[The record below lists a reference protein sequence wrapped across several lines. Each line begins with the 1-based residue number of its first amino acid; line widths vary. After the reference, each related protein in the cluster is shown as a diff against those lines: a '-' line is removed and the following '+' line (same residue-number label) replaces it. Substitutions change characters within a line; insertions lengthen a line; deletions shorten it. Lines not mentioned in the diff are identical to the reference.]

1 MIHRML
7 RYPADWEWHV
17 LQLERPPMETTE
29 ELPKRKDNRKKPEPS
44 KASMTF
50 TTPPVT
56 DDDIEEQ
63 LKCKRLL
70 PECSSWLDEC
80 WGRQVNKVTVK
91 HYANQGTIVS
101 GTLMLQAS
109 EEMTDV
115 QPFHFWLT
123 VDKLVTLHTDLR
135 LMIRLQDDSVTSR
148 LKECASAPEA
158 FFIML
163 GQLLG
168 PFHTGLDGFEKRL
181 GELEQAMRISNR
193 TGLLD
198 VIFER
203 RYDLLHW
210 SHLFIPIR
218 ELYGAAQEAF
228 MDTLTETEVF
238 KRTTYKLDRIDS
250 LLKHYALEIDT
261 LISMDDALSSF
272 RGNDIMK
279 TLTIFTVIFTPATVI
294 GALWGTNFKPLP
306 WDNHQLGFAGMCV
319 VILFITILIYV
330 WLWQK
335 GWTGDLLTG
344 RESGKNKKN
353 QKQAVNLEEQLTD
366 REDQGMRTEP
376 DLSKL
381 SRKRRSKTI

>member
-7 RYPADWEWHV
+7 RYPDDWEWHV

-29 ELPKRKDNRKKPEPS
+29 ELPKRKDNRKKTETS

-50 TTPPVT
+50 TAPPVT
-56 DDDIEEQ
+56 DDDMEEQ
-63 LKCKRLL
+63 LACKRLL

-80 WGRQVNKVTVK
+80 WGRQVNKVTVA
-91 HYANQGTIVS
+91 HYADHGTIVS

-148 LKECASAPEA
+148 LKDCASAPEA

-306 WDNHQLGFAGMCV
+306 WDTHQLGFAGMCV
-319 VILFITILIYV
+319 VILVITILIYV

-344 RESGKNKKN
+344 RDSNKNKKSK
-353 QKQAVNLEEQLTD
+353 KQAVMLEEQLTE
-366 REDQGMRTEP
+366 RSESMETEP
-376 DLSKL
+376 NLSQL

>member
-7 RYPADWEWHV
+7 RYPAKWEWHV
-17 LQLERPPMETTE
+17 LQLERPPMETAE
-29 ELPKRKDNRKKPEPS
+29 ELPKRKDNRKKDETS

-50 TTPPVT
+50 PAPPAINEDV
-56 DDDIEEQ
+56 EQ
-63 LKCKRLL
+63 LTCKRLL
-70 PECSSWLDEC
+70 PECASWLDDC
-80 WGRQVNKVTVK
+80 WGKEVNQISVAHSTE
-91 HYANQGTIVS
+91 QGTVVC
-101 GTLMLQAS
+101 GTLVLQAS

-123 VDKLVTLHTDLR
+123 AEKLVTLHADLR
-135 LMIRLQDDSVTSR
+135 LMIRLQDDAVTSR
-148 LKECASAPEA
+148 LTSCASAPEA
-158 FFIML
+158 LFIML
-163 GQLLG
+163 GHLLG
-168 PFHTGLDGFEKRL
+168 PFHEGLDGFEKRL
-181 GELEQAMRISNR
+181 GELEQSMRIANR

-228 MDTLTETEVF
+228 MDKLTDTDVF
-238 KRTTYKLDRIDS
+238 KQITYKLDRIES

-294 GALWGTNFKPLP
+294 GALWGTNFHPLP
-306 WDNHQLGFAGMCV
+306 WDNHRLGFIGICV
-319 VILFITILIYV
+319 VTLVITLLIYL
-330 WLWQK
+330 WLWRK

-344 RESGKNKKN
+344 RDSNKK
-353 QKQAVNLEEQLTD
+353 KQSRILMLEEQQMVGN
-366 REDQGMRTEP
+366 EAEP

-381 SRKRRSKTI
+381 SRKKRSRTI

>member
-17 LQLERPPMETTE
+17 LQLERPPLETTE
-29 ELPKRKDNRKKPEPS
+29 ELPKRKENRKKADPS

-50 TTPPVT
+50 TAPPVT
-56 DDDIEEQ
+56 GDDFEEQ
-63 LKCKRLL
+63 LACKRIL
-70 PECSSWLDEC
+70 PECSGWLDEC
-80 WGRQVNKVTVK
+80 WGRQVNKVTVA
-91 HYANQGTIVS
+91 HYANQDTIVS

-123 VDKLVTLHTDLR
+123 AGKLVTLHTDLR

-148 LKECASAPEA
+148 LKDCSSAPEA

-168 PFHTGLDGFEKRL
+168 PFHAGLDGFEKRL

-344 RESGKNKKN
+344 RDSNKNKKN
-353 QKQAVNLEEQLTD
+353 QTRIAMSEEQLTE
-366 REDQGMRTEP
+366 RSESIATEP

>member
-7 RYPADWEWHV
+7 RYPEKWEWHV
-17 LQLERPPMETTE
+17 LQLERPPMETAE
-29 ELPKRKDNRKKPEPS
+29 ELPKRKDNRKKDETS

-50 TTPPVT
+50 TTPPVS
-56 DDDIEEQ
+56 DENVEEQ
-63 LKCKRLL
+63 MACKRLL
-70 PECSSWLDEC
+70 PECANWLDDC
-80 WGRQVNKVTVK
+80 WGKEENQISVV
-91 HYANQGTIVS
+91 HSAHQGTVVS

-109 EEMTDV
+109 EQMTDV
-115 QPFHFWLT
+115 QPFHFWLSEE
-123 VDKLVTLHTDLR
+123 KLVTLHTDLR
-135 LMIRLQDDSVTSR
+135 LMIRLQDNTVTSR
-148 LKECASAPEA
+148 LTECASAPEA
-158 FFIML
+158 LFIML

-168 PFHTGLDGFEKRL
+168 PFHEGLDGFEKRL
-181 GELEQAMRISNR
+181 GELEQSMRISNR

-228 MDTLTETEVF
+228 MDKLTDTDVF
-238 KRTTYKLDRIDS
+238 KRTTYKLDRIES

-261 LISMDDALSSF
+261 LISMDDALSNF

-294 GALWGTNFKPLP
+294 GALWGTNFNPLP
-306 WDNHQLGFAGMCV
+306 WDDHQLGFIGMCAA
-319 VILFITILIYV
+319 ILFITILIYL

-344 RESGKNKKN
+344 RDSNKK
-353 QKQAVNLEEQLTD
+353 KQPRILMLEEQATASS
-366 REDQGMRTEP
+366 EP
-376 DLSKL
+376 APELSRQ